1 MLRKGE
7 WVWVDSSIGVPI
19 GARVKVT
26 PSGQRLL
33 VDDEGKVNSAF
44 ALSQGKSQTSQN
56 SNSWCYVAECIP
68 VFTLPQERRLSPEQE
83 ASLKIMHPTS
93 VEGVDDM
100 IKLGDMTEAGLLR
113 NLLLRHRQGI
123 IYTYTGSVLV
133 AVNPYKNFPMYT
145 EEQVRLY
152 HKRKL
157 GELPPHIFSIAEAC
171 YFNMTRHQKNQCC
184 IISGESGAGK
194 TESTKLILQY
204 LAAVSGELSEQRIEK
219 QILESNPILEAF
231 GNAKTIR
238 NDNSSRFGKYLE
250 IFFNKD
256 GVIEGARVEQYLLEK
271 SRVCHQALEERNYHI
286 FYCLLTGISAEEKK
300 RLSLGNAK
308 EYKFLTKGNCIACGG
323 RDDAKD
329 YSRINSA
336 LKTLNF
342 SRKDCHEIFKL
353 LAAILHLG
361 NVCFEANTQ
370 NNLETSEVSKSE
382 HFNVAASLLE
392 VEKPTLATNL
402 THRSFKTNREMV
414 TKPLSCEQ
422 AADCRDAFVKAIY
435 NKLFIWIVKKINSV
449 IYKKLTSNSK
459 SAYLSVGLLD
469 IFGFENFNTNSFEQL
484 CINFANEKLQQFF
497 VAHIFKLEQKEY
509 MKQGVVWDNI
519 NFSDN
524 QKILDLLAGIQCNV
538 LALVDEESHFPK
550 GTDATMLEKLNQHH
564 KGHKNYI
571 ASRSERDTNFGICH
585 FAGLVQYDSNGF
597 LEKNR
602 DAVSSDIIKML
613 DMSANKLLRDIFESE
628 LSTNGIKAVKNK
640 KFIMTPSNS
649 LRGLAD
655 TRKQVPTLSGQFR
668 QSLDSLMKAL
678 SACQPFFIRCF
689 KPNNGKQSEVF
700 DRELCMRQLRYSGM
714 IDTIRIR
721 KLGFPIRHTFDDFLK
736 RYRVLLKTTVCN
748 PNTES
753 ALACCKAICEA
764 VIEREGEWK
773 IGNTK
778 VFLKDVHDSI
788 LEKHREQELS
798 RVALVIQRVMLGQRD
813 RKSFLR
819 KRSAAVVLQRSW
831 RAYMKTKVQRGFER
845 LAALIRSRKLQAKY
859 QKQREAAVV
868 IQAQVRGYVARKDLK
883 KKREAVTRLQ
893 AQRRGVLARREVE
906 SMMDTALVLKQLEE
920 VSQILDNETKSES
933 EHDSDDEDLPV
944 TPSVNVAEEETSESE
959 TSHSS
964 PEPVKI
970 ISELLE
976 PELIVSPPLNSISPT
991 PSVDEDKE
999 EETDD
1004 FEDDGD
1010 EFSFYRFSQRY
1021 FQDSASHTHI
1031 PYRLKKSLLHHDDEG
1046 DTLAC
1051 LTIWWIILRFMGDI
1065 PEPKSSDAISVASS
1079 NTPQAPPSR
1088 QGRRLSN
1095 LVGLDQKILRKN
1107 KKKFDRR
1114 ASSIPEEPENLTGE
1128 EDVMIGEGT
1137 TLQRPLSD
1145 LEKIHVI
1152 IGYALSKHGIWD
1164 EIYCQICKQ
1173 LLKNNDRRNR
1183 MQGWILLSICLGIF
1197 PPTDLFRKY
1206 LENFLRR
1213 GPYDYRGYCIERLK
1227 RIVANGPR
1235 KELPCWIELQAAK
1248 TRKPID
1254 TTVAIQDGR
1263 NIEIQLNSSSTSE
1276 EVCQDVAN
1284 DIGLKD
1290 TYGFSL
1296 YIRLYDK
1303 MWSLGN
1309 SGAHVLDAI
1318 SQCEEEMRRQGRLE
1332 KDTPWSLSLR
1342 KELFTPWHESTLDE
1356 VSTDLIYRQIIKGIK
1371 AGEYVADKDDD
1382 YIQLAIMHYYIMFGS
1397 EYSVE
1402 NFTKVVNECITTQL
1416 IESKSK
1422 TRWTQFISSA
1432 HKEGPYVS
1440 GRQNSDEVKGELVDI
1455 ARKKW
1460 AIHFSKFFEVTM
1472 MSGPPLPKSRFI
1484 VAINWTGIFFM
1495 DERNRQLHEI
1505 PYIAVR
1511 KVQEKSDS
1519 AQTISLITITGE
1531 YVLKSPEA
1539 EKIVTL
1545 IENNVEGLRQR
1556 SVFATAQ
1563 QDSSKSDDPL
1573 FLVCKRGDLLQV
1585 DKEKSAPNE
1594 SCFIA
1599 TNKRTGSSGAV
1610 YKKILLFL
1618 PTLTEPTSEMLEQLN
1633 PKQDKRRASLVLNP
1647 VQGEETVAPVSLKE
1661 FALENFRSV
1670 SGGRQGYKGGNR
1682 EKLWVISREPLKQ
1695 PLLKVLVNNSELSNL
1710 ACSAFTAIL
1719 KYMGDYPIK
1728 HVRSP
1733 VELTDQ
1739 IFGPA
1744 TKHEEL
1750 RDEIYCQIMRQM
1762 TANSNSLSM
1771 ERGWQLM
1778 WLCSGL
1784 FPPSWDLLKHT
1795 QCFLESRP
1803 RYPLAALCLERLQ
1816 EICSKK
1822 PRNLPP
1828 HFVEVDAIQQNS
1840 PKIFQKVHFPDD
1852 TTDIVEVTSTTT
1864 IGDMCISIASQL
1876 ILYSPEG
1883 YGLYLKTLTKTV
1895 SMEEDKYF
1903 FDSLKITSD
1912 VPKKR
1917 KKGKEVTQTN
1927 LPSLVLFKRK
1937 LWFNVNPGKDVKAD
1951 LTFHFPQE
1959 RPRYLRG
1966 YHDCTKEDMITL
1978 GGLLFRVKV
1987 ESDMSQF
1994 VMIPK
1999 MLKDLVP
2006 ADQQKIMSPDE
2017 WKKHIISSYKQQ
2029 SGITVDEAKI
2039 DFLKIISSWPT
2050 FGCTFFEVKQ
2060 TCESSYPAILLIGIN
2075 KQGVR
2080 LVDPETKDTLIMYE
2094 FSRITEY
2101 FSKGNSF
2108 QMTIGTMFRGIT
2120 FVCETPNAHTIEDLL
2135 RSYVSMYEKARQ
2147 APLNHRKSIFS

>member
-1 MLRKGE
+1 MILGE

-33 VDDEGKVNSAF
+33 VDDEGK
-44 ALSQGKSQTSQN
+44 
-56 SNSWCYVAECIP
+56 
-68 VFTLPQERRLSPEQE
+68 ERRLSPEQE

-123 IYTYTGSVLV
+123 IYVSNTLKEKVIFVASV
-133 AVNPYKNFPMYT
+133 PT
-145 EEQVRLY
+145 
-152 HKRKL
+152 
-157 GELPPHIFSIAEAC
+157 S
-171 YFNMTRHQKNQCC
+171 
-184 IISGESGAGK
+184 
-194 TESTKLILQY
+194 
-204 LAAVSGELSEQRIEK
+204 
-219 QILESNPILEAF
+219 F

-271 SRVCHQALEERNYHI
+271 SRVCRQALEERNYHI
-286 FYCLLTGISAEEKK
+286 FYCLLAGISAEEKK

-342 SRKDCHEIFKL
+342 SGKDCHEIFKL

-509 MKQGVVWDNI
+509 MKQGVMWDNI

-640 KFIMTPSNS
+640 NFSFCHMSS
-649 LRGLAD
+649 SQGLAD

-753 ALACCKAICEA
+753 AAACCKAICEA

-788 LEKHREQELS
+788 LEKRREQELS

-813 RKSFLR
+813 RCRISYTFISSAEGTHKR
-819 KRSAAVVLQRSW
+819 KGL
-831 RAYMKTKVQRGFER
+831 
-845 LAALIRSRKLQAKY
+845 
-859 QKQREAAVV
+859 
-868 IQAQVRGYVARKDLK
+868 KDLK

-906 SMMDTALVLKQLEE
+906 SMMNT
-920 VSQILDNETKSES
+920 VSAQHLG
-933 EHDSDDEDLPV
+933 
-944 TPSVNVAEEETSESE
+944 
-959 TSHSS
+959 S

-976 PELIVSPPLNSISPT
+976 PELIVTPPSNSISPT

-1079 NTPQAPPSR
+1079 NTPQALPSR

-1145 LEKIHVI
+1145 LEKIHII

-1213 GPYDYRGYCIERLK
+1213 GPYDYRGYCTERLK

-1235 KELPCWIELQAAK
+1235 KELPCWIELQAAR

-1342 KELFTPWHESTLDE
+1342 KELFTPWHESKLDE

-1402 NFTKVVNECITTQL
+1402 NVTKVVNECITTQL

-1432 HKEGPYVS
+1432 HKEVNQ
-1440 GRQNSDEVKGELVDI
+1440 QNSDEVKGELVDI

-1495 DERNRQLHEI
+1495 DERN
-1505 PYIAVR
+1505 
-1511 KVQEKSDS
+1511 S
-1519 AQTISLITITGE
+1519 AQCLQPLSRTLANQVRVYSMFSIHKYSHAHQNTHVCLSL
-1531 YVLKSPEA
+1531 YASA
-1539 EKIVTL
+1539 
-1545 IENNVEGLRQR
+1545 
-1556 SVFATAQ
+1556 
-1563 QDSSKSDDPL
+1563 DDPL

-1618 PTLTEPTSEMLEQLN
+1618 LSGKLLLTLQEQLN

-1710 ACSAFTAIL
+1710 ACSPLPIL

-1816 EICSKK
+1816 EICRSK

-1883 YGLYLKTLTKTV
+1883 YGLYLKTLTKV
-1895 SMEEDKYF
+1895 VKDKN
-1903 FDSLKITSD
+1903 
-1912 VPKKR
+1912 
-1917 KKGKEVTQTN
+1917 TN

-1959 RPRYLRG
+1959 RSKYLRG

-2080 LVDPETKDTLIMYE
+2080 LVDPETKDTMIMHE

>member
-1 MLRKGE
+1 MILGE

-33 VDDEGKVNSAF
+33 VDDEGK
-44 ALSQGKSQTSQN
+44 
-56 SNSWCYVAECIP
+56 
-68 VFTLPQERRLSPEQE
+68 ERRLSPEQE

-133 AVNPYKNFPMYT
+133 AVNPYKDFPIYT

-271 SRVCHQALEERNYHI
+271 SRVCRQALEERNYHI
-286 FYCLLTGISAEEKK
+286 FYCLLAGISAEEKK

-342 SRKDCHEIFKL
+342 SGKDCHEIFKL
-353 LAAILHLG
+353 LAAVLHLG

-370 NNLETSEVSKSE
+370 NNLEASEVSKSE

-509 MKQGVVWDNI
+509 MKQGVMWDNI

-524 QKILDLLAGIQCNV
+524 QKILDLLAGMQCNV

-640 KFIMTPSNS
+640 NFSFCHMSS
-649 LRGLAD
+649 SQGLAD

-788 LEKHREQELS
+788 LEKRREQELS

-831 RAYMKTKVQRGFER
+831 RAYMKTKRGFER

-906 SMMDTALVLKQLEE
+906 SMMNTVSAQHLGSLLSNLFVSFVSKALVLKQLEE

-933 EHDSDDEDLPV
+933 D
-944 TPSVNVAEEETSESE
+944 
-959 TSHSS
+959 

-976 PELIVSPPLNSISPT
+976 PELIVTPPSNSISPT

-1145 LEKIHVI
+1145 LEKIHII

-1235 KELPCWIELQAAK
+1235 KELPCWIELQAAR

-1342 KELFTPWHESTLDE
+1342 KELFTPWHESKLDE

-1402 NFTKVVNECITTQL
+1402 NVTKVVNECITTQL

-1432 HKEGPYVS
+1432 HKEVNQ
-1440 GRQNSDEVKGELVDI
+1440 QNSDEVKGELVDI

-1495 DERNRQLHEI
+1495 DERN
-1505 PYIAVR
+1505 
-1511 KVQEKSDS
+1511 S
-1519 AQTISLITITGE
+1519 AQCLQPLSRTLANQVRVYSMFSIHKYSHAHQNTHVCLSL
-1531 YVLKSPEA
+1531 YASA
-1539 EKIVTL
+1539 
-1545 IENNVEGLRQR
+1545 
-1556 SVFATAQ
+1556 
-1563 QDSSKSDDPL
+1563 DDPL

-1618 PTLTEPTSEMLEQLN
+1618 LSGKLLLTLQEQLN

-1710 ACSAFTAIL
+1710 ACSPLPIL

-1816 EICSKK
+1816 EICRSK

-1883 YGLYLKTLTKTV
+1883 YGLYLKTLTKVVLPNTV
-1895 SMEEDKYF
+1895 SSVKDKN
-1903 FDSLKITSD
+1903 
-1912 VPKKR
+1912 
-1917 KKGKEVTQTN
+1917 TN

-1959 RPRYLRG
+1959 RSKYLRG

-2080 LVDPETKDTLIMYE
+2080 LVDPETKDTMIMHE

>member
-1 MLRKGE
+1 TKG
-7 WVWVDSSIGVPI
+7 SSGRPIGVPI

-33 VDDEGKVNSAF
+33 VDDEGK
-44 ALSQGKSQTSQN
+44 
-56 SNSWCYVAECIP
+56 
-68 VFTLPQERRLSPEQE
+68 ERRLSPEQE

-113 NLLLRHRQGI
+113 NLLLRHRQDI
-123 IYTYTGSVLV
+123 IYVSNTLKGKRIFTYTGSVLV
-133 AVNPYKNFPMYT
+133 AVNPYKDFPIYT
-145 EEQVRLY
+145 EEQVRIC
-152 HKRKL
+152 RKL
-157 GELPPHIFSIAEAC
+157 GELPPHIFAIAEAC
-171 YFNMTRHQKNQCC
+171 YFNMTRHQRNQCC

-286 FYCLLTGISAEEKK
+286 FYCLLAGISAEEKK

-342 SRKDCHEIFKL
+342 SGKDCHEIFKL
-353 LAAILHLG
+353 LAALLHLG

-370 NNLETSEVSKSE
+370 NNMESSDVSKSE

-509 MKQGVVWDNI
+509 LKQGVVWDNI

-564 KGHKNYI
+564 KGNKNYI
-571 ASRSERDTNFGICH
+571 ASRSERDTKFGICH

-602 DAVSSDIIKML
+602 DAVSSDIMKML
-613 DMSANKLLRDIFESE
+613 DMSANKLLFSFCHV
-628 LSTNGIKAVKNK
+628 S
-640 KFIMTPSNS
+640 SS
-649 LRGLAD
+649 QGLAD

-689 KPNNGKQSEVF
+689 KPNNDKQSEVF

-736 RYRVLLKTTVCN
+736 RYRVLLKTNICD
-748 PNTES
+748 PNTS
-753 ALACCKAICEA
+753 ALTCCKAICEA
-764 VIEREGEWK
+764 LIEREGEWK

-778 VFLKDVHDSI
+778 VFLK
-788 LEKHREQELS
+788 
-798 RVALVIQRVMLGQRD
+798 
-813 RKSFLR
+813 
-819 KRSAAVVLQRSW
+819 
-831 RAYMKTKVQRGFER
+831 
-845 LAALIRSRKLQAKY
+845 
-859 QKQREAAVV
+859 
-868 IQAQVRGYVARKDLK
+868 
-883 KKREAVTRLQ
+883 
-893 AQRRGVLARREVE
+893 
-906 SMMDTALVLKQLEE
+906 VLKTCNCKPCC
-920 VSQILDNETKSES
+920 V
-933 EHDSDDEDLPV
+933 
-944 TPSVNVAEEETSESE
+944 VAFSRGTVCQDMCVRLTSGINSLFPPK

-964 PEPVKI
+964 PEPVKKN
-970 ISELLE
+970 SELLKT
-976 PELIVSPPLNSISPT
+976 ELIVTPPSNSISPT
-991 PSVDEDKE
+991 PSVDEHDE
-999 EETDD
+999 EEEENDD

-1010 EFSFYRFSQRY
+1010 EYSFYRFSQRY
-1021 FQDSASHTHI
+1021 FQGNASHTHL

-1046 DTLAC
+1046 DALAC

-1065 PEPKSSDAISVASS
+1065 PEPKASDAISVASS

-1095 LVGLDQKILRKN
+1095 LVGLDQVNYCIYLIITL
-1107 KKKFDRR
+1107 KKTQSNYLT
-1114 ASSIPEEPENLTGE
+1114 SSN
-1128 EDVMIGEGT
+1128 DGT

-1145 LEKIHVI
+1145 LEKIHII
-1152 IGYALSKHGIWD
+1152 IGYALD

-1173 LLKNNDRRNR
+1173 LVKNSDRRSR

-1213 GPYDYRGYCIERLK
+1213 GPYDYRGYCTERLK
-1227 RIVANGPR
+1227 RIVANGQR
-1235 KELPCWIELQAAK
+1235 KELPCWIELQVK
-1248 TRKPID
+1248 SRRKPIE

-1263 NIEIQLNSSSTSE
+1263 NIEIQLDSSSTSE

-1296 YIRLYDK
+1296 YISLYDK

-1332 KDTPWSLSLR
+1332 KDAPWSLSLR
-1342 KELFTPWHESTLDE
+1342 KELFTPWHECRLDE

-1371 AGEYVADKDDD
+1371 AAEYVADKDDD
-1382 YIQLAIMHYYIMFGS
+1382 YIQLAIMHYYIKFGS

-1402 NFTKVVNECITTQL
+1402 NFTRVVDECITTQL

-1484 VAINWTGIFFM
+1484 VAVNWTGIFFM

-1511 KVQEKSDS
+1511 K
-1519 AQTISLITITGE
+1519 TISLITITGE
-1531 YVLKSPEA
+1531 YVLKSAEA
-1539 EKIVTL
+1539 EKMAAL

-1563 QDSSKSDDPL
+1563 QDSSKSGKSLQLLIFLAKWHFSKMWHSCLTLHLANRTALVQPIFKL
-1573 FLVCKRGDLLQV
+1573 FVPR
-1585 DKEKSAPNE
+1585 
-1594 SCFIA
+1594 
-1599 TNKRTGSSGAV
+1599 
-1610 YKKILLFL
+1610 
-1618 PTLTEPTSEMLEQLN
+1618 
-1633 PKQDKRRASLVLNP
+1633 
-1647 VQGEETVAPVSLKE
+1647 
-1661 FALENFRSV
+1661 RSV
-1670 SGGRQGYKGGNR
+1670 GGGRQGYKGGNR

-1710 ACSAFTAIL
+1710 ACSPLPIL

-1784 FPPSWDLLKHT
+1784 FPPSYDLLKYT
-1795 QCFLESRP
+1795 QRFLESRP

-1816 EICSKK
+1816 EICRS

-1852 TTDIVEVTSTTT
+1852 TTDVRTFEVTSTTT
-1864 IGDMCISIASQL
+1864 IADMCISIASQL
-1876 ILYSPEG
+1876 ILNSPEG
-1883 YGLYLKTLTKTV
+1883 YGLYLKTLTKV
-1895 SMEEDKYF
+1895 GSNQCKSRF
-1903 FDSLKITSD
+1903 FS
-1912 VPKKR
+1912 
-1917 KKGKEVTQTN
+1917 VTQAN

-1959 RPRYLRG
+1959 RSRYLRG

-2017 WKKHIISSYKQQ
+2017 WKKAILYFIQQ

-2039 DFLKIISSWPT
+2039 DFLKIISIWPT

-2080 LVDPETKDTLIMYE
+2080 LIDPETKEILIMHE

-2108 QMTIGTMFRGIT
+2108 QMTIGTLFRGVT

>member
-1 MLRKGE
+1 MILLKQWLSEKTGLGE

-33 VDDEGKVNSAF
+33 VDDEGK
-44 ALSQGKSQTSQN
+44 
-56 SNSWCYVAECIP
+56 
-68 VFTLPQERRLSPEQE
+68 ERRLSPEQE

-113 NLLLRHRQGI
+113 NLLLRHRQDI

-133 AVNPYKNFPMYT
+133 AVNPYKDFPIYT
-145 EEQVRLY
+145 EEQVTLY

-157 GELPPHIFSIAEAC
+157 GELPPHIFAIAEAC

-250 IFFNKD
+250 IFFNRD

-271 SRVCHQALEERNYHI
+271 SRVCHQAPEERNYHI
-286 FYCLLTGISAEEKK
+286 FYCLLAGISAEEKK

-329 YSRINSA
+329 YSR
-336 LKTLNF
+336 
-342 SRKDCHEIFKL
+342 KDCHEIFKL
-353 LAAILHLG
+353 LAALLHLG

-370 NNLETSEVSKSE
+370 NNMETSDVSKSE
-382 HFNVAASLLE
+382 YFNVAASLLE

-509 MKQGVVWDNI
+509 LKQGVVWDNI

-550 GTDATMLEKLNQHH
+550 GTDATLLEKLNQHH
-564 KGHKNYI
+564 KGNKIYI

-628 LSTNGIKAVKNK
+628 LSTNGIKA
-640 KFIMTPSNS
+640 
-649 LRGLAD
+649 GLAD

-689 KPNNGKQSEVF
+689 KPNNDKQSEVF

-736 RYRVLLKTTVCN
+736 RYRVLLKTTVCD

-753 ALACCKAICEA
+753 AVTCCKAICEA
-764 VIEREGEWK
+764 LIEREGEWK

-778 VFLKDVHDSI
+778 VFLKDAHDSI
-788 LEKHREQELS
+788 LEKRREQELS
-798 RVALVIQRVMLGQRD
+798 RVALVIQRVMLGQKD

-831 RAYMKTKVQRGFER
+831 RAYMKTK
-845 LAALIRSRKLQAKY
+845 
-859 QKQREAAVV
+859 
-868 IQAQVRGYVARKDLK
+868 VRGYVARKDLK

-906 SMMDTALVLKQLEE
+906 SMRDTDNQDQVALELQERLEE
-920 VSQILDNETKSES
+920 VVRSQILYEEIKSVS
-933 EHDSDDEDLPV
+933 EHDSDDYDLPV
-944 TPSVNVAEEETSESE
+944 TPSVNVADKEISESE
-959 TSHSS
+959 
-964 PEPVKI
+964 
-970 ISELLE
+970 
-976 PELIVSPPLNSISPT
+976 
-991 PSVDEDKE
+991 E
-999 EETDD
+999 EEENDD

-1021 FQDSASHTHI
+1021 FQGNASHTHL

-1046 DTLAC
+1046 DALAC

-1065 PEPKSSDAISVASS
+1065 PEPKASDAISVASS

-1095 LVGLDQKILRKN
+1095 LVGLDQN
-1107 KKKFDRR
+1107 KKKFDRNRR
-1114 ASSIPEEPENLTGE
+1114 ASSIPEEPENLIEE

-1145 LEKIHVI
+1145 LEKIHII

-1173 LLKNNDRRNR
+1173 LVKNSDRRSR

-1213 GPYDYRGYCIERLK
+1213 GPYDYRGYCTERLK
-1227 RIVANGPR
+1227 RIVANGQR
-1235 KELPCWIELQAAK
+1235 KELPCWIELQAAR
-1248 TRKPID
+1248 TRKPIE

-1263 NIEIQLNSSSTSE
+1263 NIEIQLDSSSTSE

-1296 YIRLYDK
+1296 YISLYDK

-1332 KDTPWSLSLR
+1332 KDAPWSLSLR
-1342 KELFTPWHESTLDE
+1342 KELFTPWHECKLDE
-1356 VSTDLIYRQIIKGIK
+1356 VSTDLIYRQIVKGIK
-1371 AGEYVADKDDD
+1371 AGEYVADKDD
-1382 YIQLAIMHYYIMFGS
+1382 YIQLATMHYYIKFGS

-1402 NFTKVVNECITTQL
+1402 NFTRVVDECITTQL

-1484 VAINWTGIFFM
+1484 VAVNWTGIFFM

-1531 YVLKSPEA
+1531 YVLKSAEA
-1539 EKIVTL
+1539 EKMAAL

-1599 TNKRTGSSGAV
+1599 ANKRTGSSGAV

-1618 PTLTEPTSEMLEQLN
+1618 PTLTEPTSEMLEQLD
-1633 PKQDKRRASLVLNP
+1633 PKQDRRRASLIPNP

-1670 SGGRQGYKGGNR
+1670 GGGRQGYKGGNR

-1710 ACSAFTAIL
+1710 ACSPLPIL

-1762 TANSNSLSM
+1762 TTNSNSLSM

-1784 FPPSWDLLKHT
+1784 FPPSWDLLKYT
-1795 QCFLESRP
+1795 QRFLESRP

-1864 IGDMCISIASQL
+1864 IADMCISIASQL
-1876 ILYSPEG
+1876 ILNSPEG

-1912 VPKKR
+1912 VTKKK
-1917 KKGKEVTQTN
+1917 KKGKEVTQAN

-1959 RPRYLRG
+1959 RSRYLRG

-2039 DFLKIISSWPT
+2039 DFLKIISTWPT

-2080 LVDPETKDTLIMYE
+2080 LIDPETKEILIMHE

-2108 QMTIGTMFRGIT
+2108 QMTIGTLFRGVT

>member
-33 VDDEGKVNSAF
+33 VDDEGK
-44 ALSQGKSQTSQN
+44 
-56 SNSWCYVAECIP
+56 
-68 VFTLPQERRLSPEQE
+68 ERRLSPEQE

-113 NLLLRHRQGI
+113 NLLLRHRQDI

-133 AVNPYKNFPMYT
+133 AVNPYKDFPIYT
-145 EEQVRLY
+145 EEQVTLY

-157 GELPPHIFSIAEAC
+157 GELPPHIFAIAEAC
-171 YFNMTRHQKNQCC
+171 YFNMTRHQRNQCC

-286 FYCLLTGISAEEKK
+286 FYCLLAGISAEEKK

-342 SRKDCHEIFKL
+342 SGKDCHEIFKL
-353 LAAILHLG
+353 LAALLHLG

-370 NNLETSEVSKSE
+370 NNMESSDVSKSE

-509 MKQGVVWDNI
+509 LKQGVVWDNI

-564 KGHKNYI
+564 KGNKNYI
-571 ASRSERDTNFGICH
+571 ASRSERDTKFGICH

-602 DAVSSDIIKML
+602 DAVSSDIMKML
-613 DMSANKLLRDIFESE
+613 DMSANKLLRDIFDSE

-689 KPNNGKQSEVF
+689 KPNNDKQSEVF

-736 RYRVLLKTTVCN
+736 RYRVLLKTNICD

-753 ALACCKAICEA
+753 ALTCCKAICEA
-764 VIEREGEWK
+764 LIEREGEWK

-778 VFLKDVHDSI
+778 VFLKDAHDSI
-788 LEKHREQELS
+788 LEKRREQELS
-798 RVALVIQRVMLGQRD
+798 RVAVVIQRVMLGQKD

-845 LAALIRSRKLQAKY
+845 LAALIRSRQLQAKY

-906 SMMDTALVLKQLEE
+906 SMRDTALLLDMEKENQDQVALELQERLEE
-920 VSQILDNETKSES
+920 VVRSQILYEEIKSVS
-933 EHDSDDEDLPV
+933 EHDSDDYDLPV
-944 TPSVNVAEEETSESE
+944 TPSVNVADEEISESE

-964 PEPVKI
+964 PEPVKKN
-970 ISELLE
+970 SELLKT
-976 PELIVSPPLNSISPT
+976 ELIVTPPSNSISPT
-991 PSVDEDKE
+991 PSVDEHDE
-999 EETDD
+999 EEEENDD

-1010 EFSFYRFSQRY
+1010 EYSFYRFSQRY
-1021 FQDSASHTHI
+1021 FQGNASHTHL

-1046 DTLAC
+1046 DALAC

-1065 PEPKSSDAISVASS
+1065 PEPKASDAISVASS

-1107 KKKFDRR
+1107 KKKFDRNRR
-1114 ASSIPEEPENLTGE
+1114 ASSIPEEPENLIEE

-1145 LEKIHVI
+1145 LEKIHII

-1173 LLKNNDRRNR
+1173 LVKNSDRRSR

-1213 GPYDYRGYCIERLK
+1213 GPYDYRGYCTERLK
-1227 RIVANGPR
+1227 RIVANGQR
-1235 KELPCWIELQAAK
+1235 KELPCWIELQAAR
-1248 TRKPID
+1248 TRKPIE

-1263 NIEIQLNSSSTSE
+1263 NIEIQLDSSSTSE

-1296 YIRLYDK
+1296 YISLYDK

-1332 KDTPWSLSLR
+1332 KDAPWSLSLR
-1342 KELFTPWHESTLDE
+1342 KELFTPWHECRLDE

-1371 AGEYVADKDDD
+1371 AAEYVADKDDD
-1382 YIQLAIMHYYIMFGS
+1382 YIQLAIMHYYIKFGS

-1402 NFTKVVNECITTQL
+1402 NFTRVVDECITTQL

-1484 VAINWTGIFFM
+1484 VAVNWTGIFFM

-1531 YVLKSPEA
+1531 YVLKSAEA
-1539 EKIVTL
+1539 EKMAAL

-1599 TNKRTGSSGAV
+1599 ANKRTGSSGAV

-1618 PTLTEPTSEMLEQLN
+1618 PTLTEPTSEMLELLD
-1633 PKQDKRRASLVLNP
+1633 PKQDRRRASLIPNP

-1670 SGGRQGYKGGNR
+1670 GGGRQGYKGGNR

-1784 FPPSWDLLKHT
+1784 FPPSYDLLKYT
-1795 QCFLESRP
+1795 QRFLESRP

-1864 IGDMCISIASQL
+1864 IADMCISIASQL
-1876 ILYSPEG
+1876 ILNSPEG

-1912 VPKKR
+1912 VPKKK
-1917 KKGKEVTQTN
+1917 KKGKEVTQAN

-1959 RPRYLRG
+1959 RSRYLRG

-2017 WKKHIISSYKQQ
+2017 WKKNIISSYKQQ

-2039 DFLKIISSWPT
+2039 DFLKIISIWPT

-2080 LVDPETKDTLIMYE
+2080 LIDPETKEILIMHE

-2108 QMTIGTMFRGIT
+2108 QMTIGTLFRGVT

>member
-1 MLRKGE
+1 MLIINGE

-33 VDDEGKVNSAF
+33 VDDEGK
-44 ALSQGKSQTSQN
+44 
-56 SNSWCYVAECIP
+56 
-68 VFTLPQERRLSPEQE
+68 ERRLSPEQE

-133 AVNPYKNFPMYT
+133 AVNPYKDFPIYT

-271 SRVCHQALEERNYHI
+271 SRVCRQALEERNYHI
-286 FYCLLTGISAEEKK
+286 FYCLLAGISAEEKK

-342 SRKDCHEIFKL
+342 SGKDCHEIFKL
-353 LAAILHLG
+353 LAAVLHLG

-509 MKQGVVWDNI
+509 MKQGVMWDNI

-640 KFIMTPSNS
+640 NFSFCHVS
-649 LRGLAD
+649 SSQGLAD

-753 ALACCKAICEA
+753 AAACCKAICEA

-788 LEKHREQELS
+788 LEKRREQELS

-813 RKSFLR
+813 RCRISYTFISSAEGTHKR
-819 KRSAAVVLQRSW
+819 KGL
-831 RAYMKTKVQRGFER
+831 
-845 LAALIRSRKLQAKY
+845 
-859 QKQREAAVV
+859 
-868 IQAQVRGYVARKDLK
+868 KDLK

-906 SMMDTALVLKQLEE
+906 SMMNT
-920 VSQILDNETKSES
+920 VSAQHLG
-933 EHDSDDEDLPV
+933 
-944 TPSVNVAEEETSESE
+944 
-959 TSHSS
+959 S

-976 PELIVSPPLNSISPT
+976 PELIVTPPSNSISPT

-1079 NTPQAPPSR
+1079 NTPQALPSR

-1145 LEKIHVI
+1145 LEKIHII

-1235 KELPCWIELQAAK
+1235 KELPCWIELQAAR

-1342 KELFTPWHESTLDE
+1342 KELFTPWHESKLDE

-1402 NFTKVVNECITTQL
+1402 NVTKVVNECITTQL

-1432 HKEGPYVS
+1432 HKEVNQ
-1440 GRQNSDEVKGELVDI
+1440 QNSDEVKGELVDI

-1460 AIHFSKFFEVTM
+1460 AIHFSKFFEVIM
-1472 MSGPPLPKSRFI
+1472 ISGPPLPKNRFI

-1511 KVQEKSDS
+1511 KVQEKRYGLTFLCLCVCKF
-1519 AQTISLITITGE
+1519 ALFTF
-1531 YVLKSPEA
+1531 LKSFLNFTHT
-1539 EKIVTL
+1539 KTL
-1545 IENNVEGLRQR
+1545 T
-1556 SVFATAQ
+1556 SVCLSLYASA
-1563 QDSSKSDDPL
+1563 DDPL

-1618 PTLTEPTSEMLEQLN
+1618 LSGKLLLTLQEQLN

-1710 ACSAFTAIL
+1710 ACSPLPIL

-1816 EICSKK
+1816 EICRSK

-1883 YGLYLKTLTKTV
+1883 YGLYLKTLTKVTV

-1959 RPRYLRG
+1959 RSKYLRG

-2080 LVDPETKDTLIMYE
+2080 LVDPETKDTLIMHE

-2108 QMTIGTMFRGIT
+2108 QMTIGTMFRGVT

>member
-1 MLRKGE
+1 
-7 WVWVDSSIGVPI
+7 
-19 GARVKVT
+19 
-26 PSGQRLL
+26 
-33 VDDEGKVNSAF
+33 
-44 ALSQGKSQTSQN
+44 
-56 SNSWCYVAECIP
+56 
-68 VFTLPQERRLSPEQE
+68 
-83 ASLKIMHPTS
+83 
-93 VEGVDDM
+93 
-100 IKLGDMTEAGLLR
+100 
-113 NLLLRHRQGI
+113 
-123 IYTYTGSVLV
+123 
-133 AVNPYKNFPMYT
+133 
-145 EEQVRLY
+145 
-152 HKRKL
+152 
-157 GELPPHIFSIAEAC
+157 
-171 YFNMTRHQKNQCC
+171 
-184 IISGESGAGK
+184 
-194 TESTKLILQY
+194 
-204 LAAVSGELSEQRIEK
+204 
-219 QILESNPILEAF
+219 
-231 GNAKTIR
+231 
-238 NDNSSRFGKYLE
+238 
-250 IFFNKD
+250 
-256 GVIEGARVEQYLLEK
+256 
-271 SRVCHQALEERNYHI
+271 
-286 FYCLLTGISAEEKK
+286 
-300 RLSLGNAK
+300 
-308 EYKFLTKGNCIACGG
+308 
-323 RDDAKD
+323 
-329 YSRINSA
+329 
-336 LKTLNF
+336 
-342 SRKDCHEIFKL
+342 
-353 LAAILHLG
+353 
-361 NVCFEANTQ
+361 
-370 NNLETSEVSKSE
+370 
-382 HFNVAASLLE
+382 
-392 VEKPTLATNL
+392 
-402 THRSFKTNREMV
+402 
-414 TKPLSCEQ
+414 
-422 AADCRDAFVKAIY
+422 
-435 NKLFIWIVKKINSV
+435 
-449 IYKKLTSNSK
+449 
-459 SAYLSVGLLD
+459 
-469 IFGFENFNTNSFEQL
+469 
-484 CINFANEKLQQFF
+484 
-497 VAHIFKLEQKEY
+497 
-509 MKQGVVWDNI
+509 
-519 NFSDN
+519 
-524 QKILDLLAGIQCNV
+524 
-538 LALVDEESHFPK
+538 
-550 GTDATMLEKLNQHH
+550 
-564 KGHKNYI
+564 
-571 ASRSERDTNFGICH
+571 
-585 FAGLVQYDSNGF
+585 
-597 LEKNR
+597 
-602 DAVSSDIIKML
+602 
-613 DMSANKLLRDIFESE
+613 
-628 LSTNGIKAVKNK
+628 
-640 KFIMTPSNS
+640 
-649 LRGLAD
+649 
-655 TRKQVPTLSGQFR
+655 
-668 QSLDSLMKAL
+668 
-678 SACQPFFIRCF
+678 
-689 KPNNGKQSEVF
+689 
-700 DRELCMRQLRYSGM
+700 
-714 IDTIRIR
+714 
-721 KLGFPIRHTFDDFLK
+721 
-736 RYRVLLKTTVCN
+736 
-748 PNTES
+748 
-753 ALACCKAICEA
+753 
-764 VIEREGEWK
+764 
-773 IGNTK
+773 
-778 VFLKDVHDSI
+778 
-788 LEKHREQELS
+788 
-798 RVALVIQRVMLGQRD
+798 
-813 RKSFLR
+813 
-819 KRSAAVVLQRSW
+819 
-831 RAYMKTKVQRGFER
+831 
-845 LAALIRSRKLQAKY
+845 
-859 QKQREAAVV
+859 
-868 IQAQVRGYVARKDLK
+868 
-883 KKREAVTRLQ
+883 
-893 AQRRGVLARREVE
+893 
-906 SMMDTALVLKQLEE
+906 
-920 VSQILDNETKSES
+920 
-933 EHDSDDEDLPV
+933 
-944 TPSVNVAEEETSESE
+944 
-959 TSHSS
+959 
-964 PEPVKI
+964 
-970 ISELLE
+970 
-976 PELIVSPPLNSISPT
+976 
-991 PSVDEDKE
+991 
-999 EETDD
+999 
-1004 FEDDGD
+1004 
-1010 EFSFYRFSQRY
+1010 
-1021 FQDSASHTHI
+1021 
-1031 PYRLKKSLLHHDDEG
+1031 
-1046 DTLAC
+1046 
-1051 LTIWWIILRFMGDI
+1051 
-1065 PEPKSSDAISVASS
+1065 
-1079 NTPQAPPSR
+1079 
-1088 QGRRLSN
+1088 
-1095 LVGLDQKILRKN
+1095 
-1107 KKKFDRR
+1107 
-1114 ASSIPEEPENLTGE
+1114 
-1128 EDVMIGEGT
+1128 
-1137 TLQRPLSD
+1137 
-1145 LEKIHVI
+1145 
-1152 IGYALSKHGIWD
+1152 
-1164 EIYCQICKQ
+1164 
-1173 LLKNNDRRNR
+1173 
-1183 MQGWILLSICLGIF
+1183 
-1197 PPTDLFRKY
+1197 
-1206 LENFLRR
+1206 
-1213 GPYDYRGYCIERLK
+1213 CIERLK

-1235 KELPCWIELQAAK
+1235 KELPCWIELQVK
-1248 TRKPID
+1248 SRRKPID
-1254 TTVAIQDGR
+1254 TTVEIQDGR

-1342 KELFTPWHESTLDE
+1342 KELFTPWHESKLDE

-1402 NFTKVVNECITTQL
+1402 NVTKVVNECITTQL

-1432 HKEGPYVS
+1432 HKEVNQS
-1440 GRQNSDEVKGELVDI
+1440 ILCMVRELVDI

-1511 KVQEKSDS
+1511 KVQEKRYGL
-1519 AQTISLITITGE
+1519 TFLCLLITITGE

-1618 PTLTEPTSEMLEQLN
+1618 PTLTEPTSNTEALVFLA
-1633 PKQDKRRASLVLNP
+1633 KRHFSKMWHSCLTLHLANRTALVQTIFKLFVP
-1647 VQGEETVAPVSLKE
+1647 R
-1661 FALENFRSV
+1661 RSV

-1710 ACSAFTAIL
+1710 ACSPLPIL

-1816 EICSKK
+1816 EICRSK

-1883 YGLYLKTLTKTV
+1883 YGLYLKTLTKVVLPNTV
-1895 SMEEDKYF
+1895 S
-1903 FDSLKITSD
+1903 S
-1912 VPKKR
+1912 
-1917 KKGKEVTQTN
+1917 TN

-1959 RPRYLRG
+1959 RSKYLRG

-2050 FGCTFFEVKQ
+2050 FGCAFFEVKQ

-2080 LVDPETKDTLIMYE
+2080 LVDPETKVCSIKSTIYL
-2094 FSRITEY
+2094 Y
-2101 FSKGNSF
+2101 FYSSLSKGNSF

-2120 FVCETPNAHTIEDLL
+2120 FVCETPN
-2135 RSYVSMYEKARQ
+2135 VSDG
-2147 APLNHRKSIFS
+2147 L